1 MTTSPFPCRVL
12 RVEANGS
19 RGADET
25 RRIATAVIALVLFGH
40 SLVHAQWYPAKPI
53 RLIVPFPP
61 GGGTDLVARALAQ
74 KLGENAGIKVVVDN
88 RPGGNTAIGAEL
100 AARSAPRYRGA
111 VERRVRESDSRARLQ
126 GLAHES
132 GCGSRDEHARRVRR
146 LRQSRDRSVRDS
158 REEVRLPTGL
168 AQQKS
173 RGARCLLL

>member
-1 MTTSPFPCRVL
+1 MTTSPFPCGVL

-88 RPGGNTAIGAEL
+88 RPGGNTAIVRSSRRDRRRAIVERLNAEFVKVIAAPDFKAWLMNQGAEAVTSTPEEF
-100 AARSAPRYRGA
+100 AAFVKAEIAQYA
-111 VERRVRESDSRARLQ
+111 ILVKK
-126 GLAHES
+126 S
-132 GCGSRDEHARRVRR
+132 GFRPD
-146 LRQSRDRSVRDS
+146 
-158 REEVRLPTGL
+158 
-168 AQQKS
+168 
-173 RGARCLLL
+173 